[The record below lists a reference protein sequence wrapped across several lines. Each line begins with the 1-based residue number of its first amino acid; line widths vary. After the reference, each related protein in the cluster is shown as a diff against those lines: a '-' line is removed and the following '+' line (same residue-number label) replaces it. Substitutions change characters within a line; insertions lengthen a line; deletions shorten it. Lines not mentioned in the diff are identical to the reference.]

1 MPLYKTEAIVL
12 AARPFGDTSKLL
24 LLLTP
29 NRGVQKA
36 IAKGARRSKSRLAGA
51 TVVFRVVEA
60 LLYLREG
67 RELAT
72 LSEANI
78 RWAGNSFG
86 GQTVDWRLFWTAG
99 ELAEIALA
107 AATTDHEHHQ
117 DYRLFRTTLELLDGG
132 VNPQL
137 ARLFYTKRLLIS
149 HGIFPELM
157 NCAQCGTELSNQRYL
172 NIAEGQVLCGD
183 HAIGGQLRINAG
195 AVALLSS
202 LEKRAVLASQQSEE
216 IVKNALEIVN
226 SLLNYHF
233 DLRPRAKG
241 LLESAERLLRRE
253 QNRDI

>member
-51 TVVFRVVEA
+51 TVVFRVIEA

-72 LSEANI
+72 LSEATI
-78 RWAGNSFG
+78 RWAGDSFG
-86 GQTVDWRLFWTAG
+86 GQEVNWRLFWVAG
-99 ELAEIALA
+99 ELSEIALA
-107 AATTDHEHHQ
+107 AATTDHEHHR
-117 DYRLFRTTLELLDGG
+117 DYRLFRTTLDLLDGG
-132 VNPQL
+132 INPSL

-149 HGIFPELM
+149 HGIWPDFTR
-157 NCAQCGTELSNQRYL
+157 CAHCGANLTSQRYL
-172 NIAEGQVLCGD
+172 DIAEGQVLCGED
-183 HAIGGQLRINAG
+183 AVGGQLRINAG
-195 AVALLSS
+195 AIALLDG
-202 LEKRAVLASQQSEE
+202 LEKRAVLSSQQSEE
-216 IVKNALEIVN
+216 VVKNALEIVN

-233 DLRPRAKG
+233 DIRPRARG
-241 LLESAERLLRRE
+241 LLESAEQLLRRE
-253 QNRDI
+253 RE